1 LLPRRTRTRRRSA
14 VALLAAAALAGCG
27 GGHARHATPPPA
39 PKLPRA
45 LADRLAARSDD
56 VARKLDAGD
65 SCGALTAARDLQQQT
80 IGAINAR
87 QVPAALQE
95 PLLGAANAL
104 VVRITCTPP
113 PPGEQDHRQ
122 QMQGEGEQHHGK
134 AKGHH
139 KHHGDEGG
147 D

>member
-1 LLPRRTRTRRRSA
+1 VA
-14 VALLAAAALAGCG
+14 VAALAGCG
-27 GGHARHATPPPA
+27 GGHAHRAAPPPQ

-56 VARKLDAGD
+56 VARELDNGD
-65 SCGALTAARDLQQQT
+65 DCGALAAAQDLQHQT
-80 IGAINAR
+80 IAAVNAK

-104 VVRITCTPP
+104 VVRISCTPP
-113 PPGEQDHRQ
+113 PPAEQAHQEQMKGE
-122 QMQGEGEQHHGK
+122 HHGK

-139 KHHGDEGG
+139 KHDGEGD
-147 D
+147 